1 MDDGGVGVLLM
12 VTSAGL
18 FGGDDD
24 DDDDLGCAV
33 AGAGAGG
40 LGGGDECRSSS
51 KSIQEPPYEFQGLG
65 DQAIDEI
72 S

>member
-1 MDDGGVGVLLM
+1 MDDSGVGVLLM
-12 VTSAGL
+12 VLSAGL
-18 FGGDDD
+18 FGGDDGF
-24 DDDDLGCAV
+24 GCAA

-40 LGGGDECRSSS
+40 LGGGDEFRSSS
-51 KSIQEPPYEFQGLG
+51 KSIQEPPSECQGLG